1 MGAIIFFFEGMLDCM
16 RNTNRIMA
24 AAVPERAVMMK

>member
-1 MGAIIFFFEGMLDCM
+1 MGATIFLEGMLGYM
-16 RNTNRIMA
+16 WNTNRVMA